1 MSGTVTFTDGKVYT
15 VAPLG
20 SKLVLDDVSVKVDGI
35 EWTRD
40 LKAPLPPGT
49 TVFGVVRVTLT
60 NTSGADQTVAPTQIW
75 LLDSKNHAFLASA
88 AAAAEVGHPLVGMSI
103 GPGQSATG
111 TLVYPAPGRQNGNL
125 LVYRFGDATDIAD
138 ATHVGLVR
146 LRLRPGRLVRA
157 GVVRPASRDR
167 RLVWTPA
174 PLRMRLG
181 RSGGRGRRSSRRR
194 RRGSATA
201 TPGRRRTVAP
211 VAPDDPGK
219 RRRDHAERGRGHGE
233 QSDHRE

>member
-1 MSGTVTFTDGKVYT
+1 MRRVAALLVAAIAAPGAPAAGRRRRDGTNTAPPSSTLPVSGTVTFTDGKVYT

-88 AAAAEVGHPLVGMSI
+88 ATAAEVGHPLVGMSI
-103 GPGQSATG
+103 GPGQSTTG

-138 ATHVGLVR
+138 ARHVGLVR
-146 LRLRPGRLVRA
+146 YG
-157 GVVRPASRDR
+157 
-167 RLVWTPA
+167 
-174 PLRMRLG
+174 
-181 RSGGRGRRSSRRR
+181 
-194 RRGSATA
+194 
-201 TPGRRRTVAP
+201 
-211 VAPDDPGK
+211 
-219 RRRDHAERGRGHGE
+219 
-233 QSDHRE
+233 

>member
-1 MSGTVTFTDGKVYT
+1 MRRAAVLLLVALGAAACSGGGSATSGGSNTAPPSSTLPVSGTVTYTDGKVYT

-60 NTSGADQTVAPTQIW
+60 NTSGVDQTVAPTQIW

-88 AAAAEVGHPLVGMSI
+88 AASAEVGHPLVGMSI

-111 TLVYPAPGRQNGNL
+111 TLVYPAPGRQKGNL
-125 LVYRFGDATDIAD
+125 LVYRFGDATAIAH

-146 LRLRPGRLVRA
+146 YG
-157 GVVRPASRDR
+157 
-167 RLVWTPA
+167 
-174 PLRMRLG
+174 
-181 RSGGRGRRSSRRR
+181 
-194 RRGSATA
+194 
-201 TPGRRRTVAP
+201 
-211 VAPDDPGK
+211 
-219 RRRDHAERGRGHGE
+219 
-233 QSDHRE
+233 